1 MSTYGRDSYNPGK
14 HVPKVVRCNAGRD
27 EAVVY
32 KNLGNGQRIK
42 FLWTEQVTLV
52 SGSYTLYDAGEFG
65 AGKTVN
71 KPDHYAPG
79 GGFYGKTVQDLHVY
93 VTPLEAP
100 AGTVYVDNNWKAD
113 TLTIKSTVAE
123 DIDVDCLIFST

>member
-1 MSTYGRDSYNPGK
+1 M
-14 HVPKVVRCNAGRD
+14 
-27 EAVVY
+27 
-32 KNLGNGQRIK
+32 GNGQRIK

-79 GGFYGKTVQDLHVY
+79 GGFYGKTVQDLHVF

-113 TLTIKSTVAE
+113 TLMIKSTAAE
-123 DIDVDCLIFST
+123 DITVDCLIFST